1 MQKTNLLLMNSVNT
15 IPLKTT
21 LLPVKKPLMDWTAE
35 IAASTTDFTKLNH
48 LMAEKENA
56 ELKLEHL
63 MDRYVYLTDLLES
76 FKK

>member
-1 MQKTNLLLMNSVNT
+1 MNSVNT

-21 LLPVKKPLMDWTAE
+21 LLPVKIDGLDRE

-63 MDRYVYLTDLLES
+63 MERYVYLTDLLES